1 MMDSS
6 HAKSCAC
13 HRYRRALTNEVDVCY
28 LFRQVAT
35 VCTVLCMCKR
45 ELFLCVVYFGL
56 VSYKLALLCVPHAW

>member
-1 MMDSS
+1 MLS
-6 HAKSCAC
+6 HALAIDN
-13 HRYRRALTNEVDVCY
+13 RRALTNEVEVCY